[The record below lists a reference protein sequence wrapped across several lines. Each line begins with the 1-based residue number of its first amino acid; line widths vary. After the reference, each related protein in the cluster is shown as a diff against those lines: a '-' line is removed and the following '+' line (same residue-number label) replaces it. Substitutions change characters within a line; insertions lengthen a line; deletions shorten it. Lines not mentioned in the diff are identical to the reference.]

1 MQSALTRLDI
11 NLPNLSK
18 IWQQMSPKIKY
29 FMNPNST
36 GEDNWKIF
44 WLTTASC
51 ADRQKKFKVT
61 TQLFSSH
68 EHVWAHADEQFS
80 PSDLWKCNSCPQ
92 EFGIFGCF
100 LDPIK
105 DHVVL
110 LSASITFLCEGQNI
124 LNTLNRT
131 IAFPRED
138 RCGKYFVIQLVCEL
152 QSSRQYNTP
161 QRYGGLI
168 ALSWKIYKFKRVCS
182 KCRYVI
188 MKLSKEIEPDKSSH
202 AKVAEIVFVG
212 SPRGAAPLRPRESRP
227 EEHRPRIFPPV
238 GSWS

>member
-61 TQLFSSH
+61 TQLLFQPQAIPSR
-68 EHVWAHADEQFS
+68 DEQFS
-80 PSDLWKCNSCPQ
+80 PSALWKCNSCPQ

-131 IAFPRED
+131 IAIQRED

-168 ALSWKIYKFKRVCS
+168 ALS
-182 KCRYVI
+182 
-188 MKLSKEIEPDKSSH
+188 
-202 AKVAEIVFVG
+202 
-212 SPRGAAPLRPRESRP
+212 
-227 EEHRPRIFPPV
+227 
-238 GSWS
+238 